1 MIESNFQHGITY
13 HTHFT
18 LEMLNHVQRGI
29 IYKVHFKPNTAAAA
43 FTDISFLWLTAD
55 LLFFSFTAISGKWVK
70 KLLAQNLFFLPLYNL
85 FYLLAVI

>member
-55 LLFFSFTAISGKWVK
+55 LLFFFSLPYQASGSKNYLPK
-70 KLLAQNLFFLPLYNL
+70 IYFFFLCTICSIY
-85 FYLLAVI
+85 